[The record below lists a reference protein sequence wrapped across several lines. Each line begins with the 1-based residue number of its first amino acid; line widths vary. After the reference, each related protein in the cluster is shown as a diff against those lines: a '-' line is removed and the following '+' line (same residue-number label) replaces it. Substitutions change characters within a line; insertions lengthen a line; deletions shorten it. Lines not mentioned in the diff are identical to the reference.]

1 MDTGRVQTK
10 LAKQPIV
17 ITKLRQRDRRT
28 AGFKYLSSPMTLSL
42 RWPSGLGARLVIERS
57 EDRFLGLNKV
67 LALVKIRFRNVYLST
82 FRFILLVVT
91 VSKVFCKCM
100 ETSLVHSRS
109 LGSHLSGCCG
119 SEIPTSGTMRGL
131 GMARSDTLLTQR
143 RRHTRWIRTINC
155 HHFVEHG

>member
-1 MDTGRVQTK
+1 MQTVDTGRVQTK

-28 AGFKYLSSPMTLSL
+28 AGFKNLSSPMTLSL

-57 EDRFLGLNKV
+57 EVRFLGLNKV

-91 VSKVFCKCM
+91 ESKAFCTCM
-100 ETSLVHSRS
+100 VTSLIHSRS
-109 LGSHLSGCCG
+109 MGSHLRGAVDPRS
-119 SEIPTSGTMRGL
+119 PTEVQCADL
-131 GMARSDTLLTQR
+131 
-143 RRHTRWIRTINC
+143 
-155 HHFVEHG
+155 